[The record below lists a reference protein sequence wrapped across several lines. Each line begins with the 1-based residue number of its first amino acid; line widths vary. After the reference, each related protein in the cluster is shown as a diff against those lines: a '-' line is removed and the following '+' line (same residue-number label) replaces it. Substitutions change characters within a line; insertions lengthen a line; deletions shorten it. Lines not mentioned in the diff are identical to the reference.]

1 MLSNNCSDSLFFS
14 FNKIQQLMS
23 ELTIYHLKTCS
34 TCKRIINELTLPSK
48 TNLKC
53 IKEIRISL
61 NELEKMRAL
70 SGSYESLFSKRSQ
83 KYKALGLKEK
93 KLSEHE
99 LKDLILKEY
108 TFLKRPVFMF
118 EDGIYI
124 GNSKKTIALL
134 KENKNL

>member
-1 MLSNNCSDSLFFS
+1 
-14 FNKIQQLMS
+14 MS
-23 ELTIYHLKTCS
+23 ELTIYYLKTCS
-34 TCKRIINELTLPSK
+34 TCKRIINELTLPLK

-93 KLSEHE
+93 ELSEEE

-118 EDGIYI
+118 ENEIYI

>member
-1 MLSNNCSDSLFFS
+1 M
-14 FNKIQQLMS
+14 
-23 ELTIYHLKTCS
+23 
-34 TCKRIINELTLPSK
+34 
-48 TNLKC
+48 
-53 IKEIRISL
+53 
-61 NELEKMRAL
+61 NELEKMREL

-93 KLSEHE
+93 TLNEEE

-118 EDGIYI
+118 EEEIYV

-134 KENKNL
+134 KEIKNL

>member
-1 MLSNNCSDSLFFS
+1 
-14 FNKIQQLMS
+14 MS
-23 ELTIYHLKTCS
+23 ELTIYYLKTCS
-34 TCKRIINELTLPSK
+34 TCKKIINELTLPSQ

-53 IKEIRISL
+53 IKEIPLSL
-61 NELEKMRAL
+61 NELERMREL

-93 KLSEHE
+93 TLSEEE
-99 LKDLILKEY
+99 LKDLILEEY

-118 EDGIYI
+118 KEEIYV
-124 GNSKKTIALL
+124 GNSKKTIASL